1 MLLQLGINH
10 EIKTS
15 PAKVHLTGLRFPP
28 KNTQGLNEVYDAV
41 SVIQK

>member
-15 PAKVHLTGLRFPP
+15 PAKVHLTGLRFP
-28 KNTQGLNEVYDAV
+28 
-41 SVIQK
+41 QKQHSRTK